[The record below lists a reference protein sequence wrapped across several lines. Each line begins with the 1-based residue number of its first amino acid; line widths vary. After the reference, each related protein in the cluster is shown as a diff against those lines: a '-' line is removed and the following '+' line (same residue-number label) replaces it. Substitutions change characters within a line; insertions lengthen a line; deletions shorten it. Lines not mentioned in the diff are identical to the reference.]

1 MNIKKIE
8 IKLKSGY
15 ITEFESYTF
24 LSYIFSIAFAMDK
37 KKVIQIF
44 EKFKNKQLPF
54 VVSN

>member
-15 ITEFESYTF
+15 ITEFESDTF

-37 KKVIQIF
+37 KEVIQIF
-44 EKFKNKQLPF
+44 KNLKIKSFLF
-54 VVSN
+54 